1 MTAICALNLVFS
13 LVAVLGNILIIR
25 ALLKASSIPTNL
37 KKLKTLFCS
46 LAFSNLAVGLFAQL
60 SSSAITT
67 VFLIMKVDGNDNLEF
82 FCPIILFIS
91 AFNFFAFFFAS
102 PVHGYLL

>member
-13 LVAVLGNILIIR
+13 LVAVLGNILIIL
-25 ALLKASSIPTNL
+25 ALSKASSIPTN
-37 KKLKTLFCS
+37 LKTLFCS

-60 SSSAITT
+60 SNSAITT
-67 VFLIMKVDGNDNLEF
+67 VILIMKVDGNDNLEF
-82 FCPIILFIS
+82 FCPIIIS
-91 AFNFFAFFFAS
+91 AFNFFAFFLAS